1 MQAETRIAFEQSGNA
16 IAAHIGQLEDRFE
29 RERLLSPPVR

>member
-1 MQAETRIAFEQSGNA
+1 MRSEQSDNT

-29 RERLLSPPVR
+29 RRASAPPAGMPPAV